1 MKLRM
6 KAKFRDTLYYLL
18 RQILAECE
26 LCQPY
31 MSPCDGI
38 GHS

>member
-6 KAKFRDTLYYLL
+6 KAKFRDTLYLL